1 MNNLE
6 LLQKA
11 KYSLS
16 NKDDELCKAFCTI
29 FQHMIDAGPSELD
42 VTIDNI
48 TIYFT
53 NYSIDICENDDNI
66 MTLGIPMRD

>member
-11 KYSLS
+11 KDSLS
-16 NKDDELCKAFCTI
+16 TKDDELCKAFCTI
-29 FQHMIDAGPSELD
+29 FQHMTAAGSSELEI
-42 VTIDNI
+42 TIDNI
-48 TIYFT
+48 KIYFT
-53 NYSIDICENDDNI
+53 NYSIDICENDTNI